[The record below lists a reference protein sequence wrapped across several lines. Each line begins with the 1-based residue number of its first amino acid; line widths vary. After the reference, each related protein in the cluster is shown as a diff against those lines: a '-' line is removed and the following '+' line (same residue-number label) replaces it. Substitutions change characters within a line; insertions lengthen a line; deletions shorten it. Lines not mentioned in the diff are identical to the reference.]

1 MAATTPALR
10 RVGQRLRSSR
20 GREALAAYL
29 FVSPWVIGFLLF
41 ILGPMIASFAASFS
55 DYAVL
60 HPEQTGWVG
69 WANYQR
75 ALFEDPIFRQA
86 LKVTVSYSVLAVL
99 ADLVIG
105 FLLALLLNVS
115 FRGVTFF
122 RTLYY
127 MPAVISGVVVS
138 LMFLWIFNPRF
149 GLANYVL
156 RLAGLPGLPWVY
168 SPRWVLPSL
177 VIMSLWGVG
186 RSTLIYLASLQSIPT
201 HLSEAAAIDGAGALQ
216 RLLRIT
222 LPLVTPAIFFNL
234 VLGLIDRLQTFTEAF
249 VVTQGGPDNA
259 SLFYVLYLY
268 RNAFTYFKMGY
279 AAALAWILFLIT
291 LALTLLIFR
300 SATRWVYYQDEGRGG

>member
-1 MAATTPALR
+1 MSAQAGSNRLLR
-10 RVGQRLRSSR
+10 VRLGSAR

-29 FVSPWVIGFLLF
+29 FISPWVIGFLAL
-41 ILGPMIASFAASFS
+41 ILGPMLASLAASFS

-60 HPEQTGWVG
+60 HPEQTRWVG
-69 WANYQR
+69 LANYQR
-75 ALFEDPIFRQA
+75 ALFEDPTFRQS
-86 LKVTVSYSVLAVL
+86 LRVTTTYSLFAVL
-99 ADLVIG
+99 ADLLVG
-105 FLLALLLNVS
+105 FLLALLLNIN

-138 LMFLWIFNPRF
+138 LMFLWIFNPQF
-149 GLANYVL
+149 GLANYLL
-156 RLAGLPGLPWVY
+156 RLVGLPGLPWVY
-168 SPRWVLPSL
+168 SPQWVLPSL

-201 HLSEAAAIDGAGALQ
+201 HLYEAAAIDGAGALQ

-222 LPLVTPAIFFNL
+222 IPLVTPAILFNL

-249 VVTQGGPDNA
+249 VVTQGGPQNA

-279 AAALAWILFLIT
+279 ASALAWILFLIT
-291 LALTLLIFR
+291 LVLTLLIFR
-300 SATRWVYYQDEGRGG
+300 SATRWVHYQDEGRGA